1 MKKLDIIYEDK
12 FILAV
17 NKPHN
22 LLTISTDKEK
32 DKTLYHEAL
41 TYIKKKNQK
50 IFIVHRLD
58 KDTSGIVLFAK
69 NEKIKKYLQD
79 NWSNVQRYYVALVE
93 GKITAKGEIKS
104 YLKETKTLLTY
115 SAKEGKFAHTK
126 YEPIMI
132 SNKCTLL
139 NIQILTGR
147 KNQIRV
153 HMKDINHPIVGDQKY
168 GSKIKSVKYLYLTA
182 NKVVFIHPITKKE
195 INLEIDIP
203 EESII
208 IIGLLHDIC
217 KTNFYKVDFR
227 NAKNAL
233 GVWEKVPYYTIEDTI
248 PYGHGEKSVMMIT
261 EYMKLTPEEKYSIRW
276 HMGYT
281 EPKENYNAIGASYTK
296 YPIALLT
303 HEADLEATYFYDT

>member
-22 LLTISTDKEK
+22 LLTISTEKEK
-32 DKTLYHEAL
+32 DKTLYHEVL

-69 NEKIKKYLQD
+69 NEKIKKSLQD

-147 KNQIRV
+147 KN
-153 HMKDINHPIVGDQKY
+153 
-168 GSKIKSVKYLYLTA
+168 
-182 NKVVFIHPITKKE
+182 
-195 INLEIDIP
+195 
-203 EESII
+203 
-208 IIGLLHDIC
+208 
-217 KTNFYKVDFR
+217 
-227 NAKNAL
+227 
-233 GVWEKVPYYTIEDTI
+233 
-248 PYGHGEKSVMMIT
+248 
-261 EYMKLTPEEKYSIRW
+261 
-276 HMGYT
+276 
-281 EPKENYNAIGASYTK
+281 
-296 YPIALLT
+296 
-303 HEADLEATYFYDT
+303 

>member
-22 LLTISTDKEK
+22 LLTISTEKEK
-32 DKTLYHEAL
+32 DKTLYHEVL

-69 NEKIKKYLQD
+69 NEKIKNYLQD

-115 SAKEGKFAHTK
+115 SAKEGKLAHTK

-203 EESII
+203 KEYINYLNKSNII
-208 IIGLLHDIC
+208 
-217 KTNFYKVDFR
+217 
-227 NAKNAL
+227 
-233 GVWEKVPYYTIEDTI
+233 
-248 PYGHGEKSVMMIT
+248 
-261 EYMKLTPEEKYSIRW
+261 
-276 HMGYT
+276 
-281 EPKENYNAIGASYTK
+281 TK
-296 YPIALLT
+296 
-303 HEADLEATYFYDT
+303 

>member
-1 MKKLDIIYEDK
+1 MAKIYNRNFACKLKKYHTHWKWVWYFFNINVSCFYLLKSIFVIDQT
-12 FILAV
+12 
-17 NKPHN
+17 N
-22 LLTISTDKEK
+22 LKIAQTVK
-32 DKTLYHEAL
+32 DNT
-41 TYIKKKNQK
+41 KKKNQK

-69 NEKIKKYLQD
+69 NEKIKNYLQD

-203 EESII
+203 KEYINYLNKSNII
-208 IIGLLHDIC
+208 
-217 KTNFYKVDFR
+217 
-227 NAKNAL
+227 AK
-233 GVWEKVPYYTIEDTI
+233 
-248 PYGHGEKSVMMIT
+248 
-261 EYMKLTPEEKYSIRW
+261 
-276 HMGYT
+276 
-281 EPKENYNAIGASYTK
+281 
-296 YPIALLT
+296 
-303 HEADLEATYFYDT
+303 

>member
-22 LLTISTDKEK
+22 LLTISTEKEK
-32 DKTLYHEAL
+32 DKTLYHEVL

-69 NEKIKKYLQD
+69 NEKIKNYLQD

-153 HMKDINHPIVGDQKY
+153 HMADNKTPILGDKKY
-168 GSKIKSVKYLYLTA
+168 GKKDGYRKMMLLATELE
-182 NKVVFIHPITKKE
+182 FMHPITKE
-195 INLEIDIP
+195 HIDIK
-203 EESII
+203 
-208 IIGLLHDIC
+208 LDIP
-217 KTNFYKVDFR
+217 NEYK
-227 NAKNAL
+227 
-233 GVWEKVPYYTIEDTI
+233 KV
-248 PYGHGEKSVMMIT
+248 V
-261 EYMKLTPEEKYSIRW
+261 
-276 HMGYT
+276 
-281 EPKENYNAIGASYTK
+281 EN
-296 YPIALLT
+296 
-303 HEADLEATYFYDT
+303 E